1 MRIHCTLV
9 SLKKKKK
16 QGEKQ
21 SKKTVNIDFRPVHV
35 PTRTHTPMHHTHMNM
50 YICHTY
56 ICTDTKYVY
65 CFVLICVLIGSIV
78 FVFIWGKGET
88 A

>member
-9 SLKKKKK
+9 SLKK
-16 QGEKQ
+16 QGGKQ
-21 SKKTVNIDFRPVHV
+21 SKKTVNIDFRSVHV
-35 PTRTHTPMHHTHMNM
+35 PTWTYTPMHHTPMNI
-50 YICHTY
+50 YIYHTH

-65 CFVLICVLIGSIV
+65 CFALICMLIGSIV